1 MNKKASKFQ
10 QILKAAESVREQQP
24 EAKTIKTKGS
34 GKRSDPDYVQISAY
48 IRKETHREA
57 KRKLLEEDSER
68 DLSDVIEEL
77 LRNWVSD

>member
-24 EAKTIKTKGS
+24 EAKPTKTKGS

-48 IRKETHREA
+48 IRKDTHRQA
-57 KRKLLEEDSER
+57 KRKLLEYGDER

-77 LRNWVSD
+77 LKNWVSD

>member
-10 QILKAAESVREQQP
+10 QILKAAESLREQQP
-24 EAKTIKTKGS
+24 EVKPTKIKGS

-48 IRKETHREA
+48 IRKETHRLA
-57 KRKLLEEDSER
+57 KRKLLEEDSEQ

-77 LRNWVSD
+77 LSNWVSE

>member
-10 QILKAAESVREQQP
+10 QILKAAESVREEHSEP
-24 EAKTIKTKGS
+24 NPIKTKGS

-48 IRKETHREA
+48 IRKETHRLA

-77 LRNWVSD
+77 LSNWVSE

>member
-1 MNKKASKFQ
+1 MNKKTSKFQ

-24 EAKTIKTKGS
+24 EAKITKTKGS

-48 IRKETHREA
+48 IRKDTHRQA
-57 KRKLLEEDSER
+57 KRKLLEEGDER

-77 LRNWVSD
+77 LKNWVSE